1 MTEGV
6 QVTRLDFAPPERFQ
20 LLRRQLGVT
29 TLGLNLIVLKPGQR
43 GRIHRHEHQEEVFIV
58 LGGRLSLIVDGE
70 ERDLEERDA
79 VRVAPD
85 VRRQLVNRG
94 PDDAVVL
101 ALGSAN
107 PHSGRD
113 GVAYAS
119 WDTDVGAAPQ
129 ETPLPDDL
137 PAEEL
142 RAG

>member
-20 LLRRQLGVT
+20 LLRRELGVT

-58 LGGRLSLIVDGE
+58 LGGRLSLIVNGE

-94 PDDAVVL
+94 PDDAVIL

-107 PHSGRD
+107 PHNGRD

-142 RAG
+142 RAR

>member
-1 MTEGV
+1 VTEGV
-6 QVTRLDFAPPERFQ
+6 QVTRLDFTPPERFQ
-20 LLRRQLGVT
+20 LLRRELGVT

-58 LGGRLSLIVDGE
+58 LSGRLSLIVDGE

-94 PDDAVVL
+94 PGDVVIL

-119 WDTDVGAAPQ
+119 WDTDQGTTPQ

>member
-6 QVTRLDFAPPERFQ
+6 QVTRLDFAPPDRFQ
-20 LLRRQLGVT
+20 LLRRELGVT

-58 LGGRLSLIVDGE
+58 LGGRLSLIVEGK

-79 VRVAPD
+79 ARVAPSL
-85 VRRQLVNRG
+85 RRQLVNRG
-94 PDDAVVL
+94 PDVVVIL

-107 PHSGRD
+107 PHNGRD

-119 WDTDVGAAPQ
+119 WETDEGTAPQ

-142 RAG
+142 RAR